1 MFSQVSVI
9 LFTGGTLGVCGR
21 HPPDRHSLPWADTP
35 RQTPPRQTPPWADTP
50 PANTPSPYPV
60 HAGTHLHCPV
70 HAGIHTPCPVH
81 AGIHPIPTGG
91 HCSGRY
97 ASYWNA
103 FLLLFK
109 GSHCTLSIVNFET
122 NCGTENPLE
131 SGRTFLALNLQCLL
145 TVEHNIRK

>member
-9 LFTGGTLGVCGR
+9 LFTGGHWGCV
-21 HPPDRHSLPWADTP
+21 ADTP
-35 RQTPPRQTPPWADTP
+35 ETDTPSLGQTPSGQTSH
-50 PANTPSPYPV
+50 SPYPV

-70 HAGIHTPCPVH
+70 YAGIHTPCPVH
-81 AGIHPIPTGG
+81 AGIHPTPTGG